1 MGAKACR
8 CLIKDSRDES
18 PPKTRASDTNP
29 PGRQRESENNEDD
42 MKIIGEVDVG
52 GWDEDTIAKKRE
64 CVNETEWDLIG
75 GWMDRQ
81 DDERGPRQKKR
92 SLIDQNQAKKWD
104 TEKHHGDYCLSQE

>member
-8 CLIKDSRDES
+8 CLIKDSTDES

-52 GWDEDTIAKKRE
+52 GWDEDSIAKKRE

-81 DDERGPRQKKR
+81 DDERGPRQKKKESDR
-92 SLIDQNQAKKWD
+92 SKSGKKMGHRKASW
-104 TEKHHGDYCLSQE
+104 